1 MADADQKDWV
11 PFYHSALIELDRALL
26 PEKIE
31 IARRAIQQRIDQLL
45 LEASVPAE
53 HLELEDALR
62 NLRALQR
69 ETE

>member
-1 MADADQKDWV
+1 MADADQKDRV
-11 PFYHSALIELDRALL
+11 QFYHSALVELDRALL

-31 IARRAIQQRIDQLL
+31 TARRAIQQRINQWL

-53 HLELEDALR
+53 HLELKDALR

>member
-1 MADADQKDWV
+1 MADDDQKDWV
-11 PFYHSALIELDRALL
+11 KSYHAALIELDRALL

-31 IARRAIQQRIDQLL
+31 TAQRAIQQRINQLL
-45 LEASVPAE
+45 LETSVPAE